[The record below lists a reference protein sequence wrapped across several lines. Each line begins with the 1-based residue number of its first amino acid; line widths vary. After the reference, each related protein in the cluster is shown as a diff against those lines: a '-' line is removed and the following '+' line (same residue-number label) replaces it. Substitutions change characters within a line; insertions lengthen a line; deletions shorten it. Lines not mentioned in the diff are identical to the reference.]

1 MTIQERMAIQTG
13 RPYKKIYEDPIDNYI
28 ASRQKLKE
36 MEKEILRKQE
46 EKQELENLKKEL
58 EKTECP
64 G

>member
-58 EKTECP
+58 EKDII
-64 G
+64 